1 MSQLSNSSEDVALP
15 LAVSELRQ
23 IRHDLGNY
31 VNQIIG
37 YSELLAEDL
46 AELQNGNESLEALSN
61 VQCAATAI
69 QSLVSDK
76 FSSER
81 LTQLIDPKAAPSQDS
96 RPSLA
101 SLSRESLEIIQSSAH
116 IKDLDHLQRLH
127 HSARILVVDDDLYNR
142 QLLNELLCREGFNVE
157 LALDGEEA
165 ISKAG
170 FTSYDLI
177 LLDILM
183 PGIDGFQVLTT
194 LKSDP
199 RTSSIPVI
207 MISALD
213 DISMVVP
220 CIEAGADDYLPK
232 PFNRVLLRARMSSS
246 LDKKHRHDQELKTYH
261 NLLKTKSAL
270 ESVLSR
276 VKSTLRSFSSSDTA
290 GSESQTLNL
299 AIQEIVGTLEAQSAE
314 VSQRIQQ
321 IEIRINRK
329 SVSSQVESITK
340 DPSFLSLSERAQL
353 MRDRRRARSAA

>member
-1 MSQLSNSSEDVALP
+1 MMKPSHSSEKTSMP
-15 LAVSELRQ
+15 LDLTQLRQ

-46 AELQNGNESLEALSN
+46 AELQDSAESIETLSN

-69 QSLVSDK
+69 QSLVSEK

-81 LTQLIDPKAAPSQDS
+81 LTQSLDPAAETSQDP

-101 SLSRESLEIIQSSAH
+101 SLSKESLEIIQSSAH
-116 IKDLDHLQRLH
+116 IKDLDHLHRLH
-127 HSARILVVDDDLYNR
+127 HSARILVVDDDPYNR
-142 QLLNELLCREGFNVE
+142 QLLSELLSREGFNVE

-165 ISKAG
+165 ISKAV

-183 PGIDGFQVLTT
+183 PGIDGFQVLTS

-199 RTSSIPVI
+199 RTSPVPVI

-246 LDKKHRHDQELKTYH
+246 LDKKYRHDQELKTYQ
-261 NLLKTKSAL
+261 NLLKTKGSL
-270 ESVLSR
+270 EAVLSR
-276 VKSTLRSFSSSDTA
+276 VKSTVRAFSTSETG
-290 GSESQTLNL
+290 GSESQTLIV

-314 VSQRIQQ
+314 INQRIQQ

-329 SVSSQVESITK
+329 SVSSQVQSITN
-340 DPSFLSLSERAQL
+340 DPSFLSLSERAKL

>member
-1 MSQLSNSSEDVALP
+1 MPFAL
-15 LAVSELRQ
+15 AELRQ
-23 IRHDLGNY
+23 MRHDLGNY

-46 AELQNGNESLEALSN
+46 AEFQNSAESIETLSS
-61 VQCAATAI
+61 VQSAAIAI

-81 LTQLIDPKAAPSQDS
+81 LTASLEPVHETSQDS

-101 SLSRESLEIIQSSAH
+101 NLSKESLEIIQSSAH
-116 IKDLDHLQRLH
+116 IQDLDDLQRLH
-127 HSARILVVDDDLYNR
+127 HSARILVVDDDLRNR
-142 QLLNELLCREGFNVE
+142 QLLNDLLSREGFNVD

-165 ISKAG
+165 ISKAS

-183 PGIDGFQVLTT
+183 PGIDGFQVLTS

-199 RTSSIPVI
+199 RTSSVPVI

-246 LDKKHRHDQELKTYH
+246 LDKKYRHDQELKTYQ
-261 NLLKTKSAL
+261 NLLKTKSSL
-270 ESVLSR
+270 EEILSR
-276 VKSTLRSFSSSDTA
+276 VKSTVRSFASSEA
-290 GSESQTLNL
+290 GGSESQTFIV

-314 VSQRIQQ
+314 INQRIQQ

-329 SVSSQVESITK
+329 SVSSQVESITN
-340 DPSFLSLSERAQL
+340 DPSFLSLSERAKQ